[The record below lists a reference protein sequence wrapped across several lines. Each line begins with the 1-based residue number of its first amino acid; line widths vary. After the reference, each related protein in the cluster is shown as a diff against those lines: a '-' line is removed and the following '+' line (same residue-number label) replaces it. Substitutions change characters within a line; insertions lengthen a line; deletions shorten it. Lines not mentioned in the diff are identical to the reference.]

1 MKHAPESLLASA
13 HAPWVIVQVHH
24 ESVAIHSSIVREL
37 VIQPEVTPVPRAPA
51 YIRGVMNW
59 RGKIIPCVDL
69 RLRLGMPAATEEL
82 AELAGLIT
90 ARAADHMAW
99 MEELHRTV
107 EEHRPFTL
115 TTDPHAC
122 AFGKWYDNFRTNNLT
137 VAALL
142 KKMDAPHKAIH
153 AIAVRVE
160 NLKAEGKYDQARRL
174 VDSCRDTTLARLLD
188 LFTKFEEEIHASH
201 RPVAII
207 VNTCGTLAALAVDR
221 VEAVEPIDPSSI
233 QPFEERGVE
242 SFSTVVRSIAHRQ
255 KGAGLVGLIDESRI
269 LEVATQLNE
278 EQQAA

>member
-1 MKHAPESLLASA
+1 MKEATESLRASA
-13 HAPWVIVQVHH
+13 HTPWVVVQVHH
-24 ESVAIHSSIVREL
+24 ESVAVHSSIVREL
-37 VIQPEVTPVPRAPA
+37 VIQPEVTPVPRAA
-51 YIRGVMNW
+51 SCIRGVMNW
-59 RGKIIPCVDL
+59 RGKIIPCIDL
-69 RLRLGMPAATEEL
+69 RLRLGMPAAEEEL
-82 AELAGLIT
+82 GELVGLIT

-99 MEELHRTV
+99 MEELYRSV

-122 AFGKWYDNFRTNNLT
+122 AFGKWYDNFHTNNLT

-174 VDSCRDTTLARLLD
+174 VDSCRETTLARLLE
-188 LFTKFEEEIHASH
+188 LFTKFEAEIHASR

-233 QPFEERGVE
+233 QPFEERGIE
-242 SFSTVVRSIAHRQ
+242 SSSTLVRSLAQRQ
-255 KGAGLVGLIDESRI
+255 KGAGLVGLLDESQF
-269 LEVATQLNE
+269 LDSASSHHME
-278 EQQAA
+278 EQAA